1 MTAKQ
6 TKVVHLVATGDFAAA
21 FRSISS
27 TGSEFYGAQRRA
39 VEACVAR
46 RNRVDDLI
54 YVRYA
59 GGAPAD
65 ERLSC
70 GVRYISLN
78 KRWDLAD
85 QRAAARQ
92 IVDLQPSH
100 VVLGYDSVEILQ
112 ACVDAG
118 ISILPVYAN
127 SFHFASRGGSQ
138 LRDLARR
145 AKHRWRLHRL
155 GRLLGHLEW
164 IANHNLPA
172 SRQLLDIGVKPGK
185 VVPYEVPVTADPA
198 DFEPKTAIADRPT
211 LDLVF
216 VGTILESKGVFDT
229 VRAVARLRNDI
240 PSVKLR
246 IIGSGENERLA
257 ATIRDCKVS
266 DNVEVLGSVSHA
278 NVLKHMR
285 AADMVIVPSRP
296 DYLEGLPLT
305 IFESLAVRTPVVCSD
320 HPMFV
325 GRLQDGVD
333 CLMFK
338 AADDAGIAQQ
348 VMRLKSDGK
357 LYESLSSQSATT
369 WRRIRCDALVDD
381 VIDHWLGGKS
391 EDVEWLRSY
400 SLGSGR
406 YEGRGAVG

>member
-1 MTAKQ
+1 MTAKK

-21 FRSISS
+21 YRSISS
-27 TGSEFYGAQRRA
+27 TGSEFYGAQRKA

-54 YVRYA
+54 YIRYA

-70 GVRYISLN
+70 GVRYISLG
-78 KRWDLAD
+78 KRWDLGD
-85 QRAAARQ
+85 QRLAARQ
-92 IVDLQPSH
+92 VVDLEPSH

-127 SFHFASRGGSQ
+127 SFHYASRGGSAARN
-138 LRDLARR
+138 LVRR
-145 AKHRWRLHRL
+145 AKHRWRVHRL
-155 GRLLGHLEW
+155 SRLLGRLEW

-172 SRQLLDIGVKPGK
+172 SRQLLDMGVKPGK

-198 DFEPKTAIADRPT
+198 DFEAKTAISGRDS

-216 VGTILESKGVFDT
+216 VGTILESKGVFDA
-229 VRAVARLRNDI
+229 VRAVARIRKEI
-240 PSVKLR
+240 PNVKLR
-246 IIGSGENERLA
+246 IIGSGENDRLA
-257 ATIRDCKVS
+257 STIRDCEVS
-266 DNVEVLGSVSHA
+266 ENVDVLGSVSHA

-285 AADMVIVPSRP
+285 AADIVIVPSRP

-305 IFESLAVRTPVVCSD
+305 IFESLAVRSPVVCSD
-320 HPMFV
+320 HPMFT

-338 AADDAGIAQQ
+338 AADDAGIAAQ
-348 VMRLKSDGK
+348 VLRLKGDGK
-357 LYESLSSQSATT
+357 LYESLSRQSAAT

-391 EDVEWLRSY
+391 EDVDWLRSY

-406 YEGRGAVG
+406 YEGRGAIG